1 MAVDFCC
8 LHLVATGAVG
18 TAAAGSALASII
30 LSCCNI
36 HHYALSV
43 ALLSHINKVVH
54 LVSLLRALGGI
65 SAVAVSALVR
75 HGR

>member
-18 TAAAGSALASII
+18 TAAAGSALAPII
-30 LSCCNI
+30 LSCNI